1 MIIES
6 REIDLFDNLLGESN
20 SQVPNSVG
28 ESKDEIPPKVV
39 EQLIVPR
46 KSLSVRK
53 EKALGLGEIDS
64 KRISFYL
71 VKGIE
76 KILEGKFL

>member
-1 MIIES
+1 M
-6 REIDLFDNLLGESN
+6 
-20 SQVPNSVG
+20 
-28 ESKDEIPPKVV
+28 
-39 EQLIVPR
+39 PR

-53 EKALGLGEIDS
+53 EKALGLDEIDS